1 MDNSTLLVGLDIGT
15 TSIKVVVADAAHQ
28 ELQVYGAVAAPT
40 RGMRH
45 GKIVDIDQVAES
57 VKNAIQQ
64 VSEKTNSK
72 INRVVTALPVSMLQL
87 ESTTGLVNI
96 SDSGKEVAN

>member
-15 TSIKVVVADAAHQ
+15 TSIKVVVADTAHQ
-28 ELQVYGAVAAPT
+28 ELQVYGAVATPT

-64 VSEKTNSK
+64 G
-72 INRVVTALPVSMLQL
+72 Q
-87 ESTTGLVNI
+87 
-96 SDSGKEVAN
+96 